1 MEIVIF
7 DFVLLCLFAFRL
19 TFFTTESLAEL
30 FKTFKLRSLIKYY
43 CLSFISSLMP
53 KGKQSRNTKKASHKN
68 DDTFGRPKDDKLEA
82 AFMIKLRNGRLQT
95 INA

>member
-1 MEIVIF
+1 
-7 DFVLLCLFAFRL
+7 
-19 TFFTTESLAEL
+19 
-30 FKTFKLRSLIKYY
+30 
-43 CLSFISSLMP
+43 MP